1 MNTNPSI
8 QDFSTVHSYIE
19 KFKKDYSFT
28 ESSNAFYFFAL
39 NLFMDLQDDEI
50 EDSITD
56 NFYLS
61 STGQIHGHDRGI
73 DAVYINESGER
84 AIIHFFNFKY
94 ANTFE
99 KTKSYFPASEIDKIL
114 SFLNSLMIKDANLK
128 NEINPILFK
137 KVEEIW
143 NIFESQNPYFFF
155 HICSNLYEDFEPGEK
170 ARFENGINL
179 HSNFEIKYHK
189 MQDLVKLLTKK
200 GKQIVDSN
208 VRAIDKNFF
217 EKSDGDIRALIVN
230 IDIRDLLRIVI
241 DDEKLRLKTDME
253 DYSVLRDFSI
263 LEDAFED
270 NIRVYLKQRSKINR
284 NIKATALSDEAHR
297 FFYYNNGIT
306 LTCDSFSYLKTQR
319 SPIIELKNVQVVN
332 GSQTIHALYDAFCEG
347 SENFEDLDILC
358 RIYQTNNPELTT
370 RIAEFTNSQN
380 PVSSRDIRSID
391 IVQQKLEKELLAKG
405 YYYERKKGQ
414 YSHQDKSKRID
425 AEKTG
430 QILLSFLNKMPSE
443 AKNQKRIIFA
453 DKYEEIF
460 NDSLNADKVLL
471 GIKLFERIENDKN
484 VAKEKLIK
492 GIDEGEK
499 SSYMSYASY
508 WILFFLS
515 EFALRKNISLSESNL
530 EEIWGLYYNVQLFI
544 EHLVHIEK
552 EIMTKKN
559 DKYSHITFF
568 KYNRPKK
575 LYEDMSDDE
584 IIKYLAI

>member
-8 QDFSTVHSYIE
+8 QDFSTVNTFVE
-19 KFKKDYSFT
+19 KFKTDYSFNA
-28 ESSNAFYFFAL
+28 SSNAFYYLAL
-39 NLFMDLQDDEI
+39 NLYMDLQDDEI
-50 EDSITD
+50 ADSITD

-61 STGQIHGHDRGI
+61 STGQVPGHDRGI
-73 DAVYINESGER
+73 DAVYINESGEK
-84 AIIHFFNFKY
+84 AIIHLFNFKY
-94 ANTFE
+94 ATTFE
-99 KTKSYFPASEIDKIL
+99 KTKSFFPSGEIDKIL
-114 SFLNSLMIKDANLK
+114 SFLNSLMTKDSNLE
-128 NEINPILFK
+128 NEVNPILFK

-143 NIFESQNPYFFF
+143 NIFDSHNPCFVF
-155 HICSNLYEDFEPGEK
+155 HICSNLYEDFEANEK
-170 ARFENGINL
+170 TRFENGINL

-200 GKQIVDSN
+200 GKKIVNAN

-241 DDEKLRLKTDME
+241 DNDEFREKTDND
-253 DYSVLRDFSI
+253 DYSDLKNYDI

-270 NIRVYLKQRSKINR
+270 NVRIYLKQRSKINR

-306 LTCDSFSYLKTQR
+306 LTCDLFSYPKTQR
-319 SPIIELKNVQVVN
+319 SPIVELKNVQVVN
-332 GSQTIHALYDAFCEG
+332 GSQTIHALHDAYCEN
-347 SENFEDLDILC
+347 SEKFEDLDILC

-370 RIAEFTNSQN
+370 RIAEYTNSQN
-380 PVSSRDIRSID
+380 PVSSRDIRSVD
-391 IVQQKLEKELLAKG
+391 FVQQKLEKELHAKG
-405 YYYERKKGQ
+405 YFYERKKGQ
-414 YSHQDKSKRID
+414 FSNQNKSQRID

-430 QILLSFLNKMPSE
+430 QVLLSFLNRMPSE
-443 AKNQKRIIFA
+443 AKNQKKIIFA

-460 NDSLNADKVLL
+460 NDSINADKVLL
-471 GIKLFERIENDKN
+471 GIKLFEKIETDKN
-484 VAKEKLIK
+484 IAKENLIK

-508 WILFFLS
+508 WVLFFLS
-515 EFALRKNISLSESNL
+515 EFAIRKNIQFEESCL
-530 EEIWGLYYNVQLFI
+530 DSIWNMYYNVQLLI
-544 EHLVHIEK
+544 EHLVQTEK
-552 EIMTKKN
+552 EVMTKKN

-575 LYEDMSDDE
+575 LYEDMSSSE
-584 IIKYLAI
+584 LEEFLTI